1 MTTPDRNKPVAAD
14 QGGML
19 AERRAKLAQLRVE
32 RGAYP
37 NDFQR
42 THTTLGIAQKYSDMP
57 GDELDRTQIAVA
69 VAGRI
74 MAKSSAGDVSLGVLQ
89 DGFGSIQIAL
99 SDEASGKSSHAA
111 YAQWDT
117 GDIVGL
123 TGMLHKRAS
132 GELAVRVHE
141 IRLLVKALWPPAKDA
156 GAGGAAP
163 LPRYAEL
170 TVNPQARKALAVRSR
185 AVQGIRAFLGGT
197 DYMEVETPML
207 QPVPGAEPAQS
218 FATHHNALGVN
229 LYLRGS
235 AIPYLARLAVG
246 GMEKVY
252 EINRSFQQV
261 AAAADASPEVTVME
275 IYCAYASHLYMMAL
289 LELLIARAA
298 KFSLGTT
305 SLTCAGRE
313 VALGKPFPRVSPAQ
327 AIRQHGAADW
337 SDAQLRDR
345 DFLSRRLNDL
355 GVRYAD
361 DAGWGALQLMLFR
374 ALAVPHLIEP
384 VFVSDL
390 PFEQP
395 SLARRSGLDPEIAE
409 RFELYIGGRA
419 IATGAS
425 VGNDPE
431 ALGTQLRDPELMRAL
446 EYGLPPAACATLF
459 IDRLVM
465 LLTGSTSIQEAILF
479 PHARG

>member
-1 MTTPDRNKPVAAD
+1 MTAGDRNKPVAAD
-14 QGGML
+14 QAGMV
-19 AERRAKLAQLRVE
+19 AERRAKLAQLRNQ
-32 RGAYP
+32 GSAYP

-42 THTTLGIAQKYSDMP
+42 THNALAIARKYTDTP
-57 GDELDRTQIAVA
+57 GEELDRKKIAVTI
-69 VAGRI
+69 AGRI
-74 MAKSSAGDVSLGVLQ
+74 MAKSSAGGVSLGVLK

-99 SDEASGKSSHAA
+99 SDEATGKSSHAA

-123 TGMLHKRAS
+123 TGILHKRAS
-132 GELAVRVHE
+132 GDLAVRVHE
-141 IRLLVKALWPPAKDA
+141 IRLLVKALWPLAKDA
-156 GAGGAAP
+156 SAEGAASI
-163 LPRYAEL
+163 PRYAEL
-170 TVNPQARKALAVRSR
+170 MVNAQARKVLAVRSR

-207 QPVPGAEPAQS
+207 QPVPSAEPAQS
-218 FATHHNALGVN
+218 FATHHNALGLD

-261 AAAADASPEVTVME
+261 GSLAAASPEVTVME

-289 LELLIARAA
+289 LESLIARAA

-313 VALGKPFPRVSPAQ
+313 IALGKPFSRISPAQ
-327 AIRQHGAADW
+327 AIRHHAPADW
-337 SDAQLRDR
+337 GDAQLRDR
-345 DFLSRRLNDL
+345 DFLARRLNELD
-355 GVRYAD
+355 VRCAD
-361 DAGWGALQLMLFR
+361 DAGWGTLQLMLFR

-384 VFVSDL
+384 VFVSNL
-390 PFEQP
+390 PFEQS
-395 SLARRSGLDPEIAE
+395 SLARRSDLDPEIAE

-425 VGNDPE
+425 VTNDPE
-431 ALGTQLRDPELMRAL
+431 ELGTQVRDAALIRAL
-446 EYGLPPAACATLF
+446 EYGLPPAASATLF
-459 IDRLVM
+459 IDRLAM
-465 LLTGSTSIQEAILF
+465 LLTGSTSLQEVILF
-479 PHARG
+479 PHVWG